1 MTTLFSILFT
11 AVFSAAL
18 TLGAAWWVFKN
29 YFLEDF
35 QKALDEKVEEVGA
48 KLEARVREGVRLGVI
63 DGVAQLPTTEVLNKT
78 TENVVRTGQ
87 TRVEQGLG
95 SILGPRK
102 KP

>member
-18 TLGAAWWVFKN
+18 TLGAAWWVFRT

-87 TRVEQGLG
+87 TLVEQGLNN
-95 SILGPRK
+95 ILGPRK